1 MQVRNWAIACN
12 SLYIVKGPIF
22 SDSMKVIGPHRV
34 AVQKAYYKVLLKKR
48 NGTWGRDR
56 ICTAEFKRKS

>member
-1 MQVRNWAIACN
+1 MQVRNWAIACD

-48 NGTWGRDR
+48 IGTWEG
-56 ICTAEFKRKS
+56 I